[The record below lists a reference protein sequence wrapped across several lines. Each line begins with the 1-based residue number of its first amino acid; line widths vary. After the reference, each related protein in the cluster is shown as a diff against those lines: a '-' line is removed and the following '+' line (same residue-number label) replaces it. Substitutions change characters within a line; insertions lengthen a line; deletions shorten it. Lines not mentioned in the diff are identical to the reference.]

1 MSRLTANPFQRPP
14 MFQFP
19 QRVPAGTGLQSPP
32 DTEPVPPNLSM
43 STANASV
50 AVGLDTLRFPEPEPH
65 AYAEPPRPRKGPTL
79 SYYNSGIREARER
92 TVQRSIKSFIVVL
105 PPPSLIDEHGPLGHT
120 LSTGPRH
127 RLRDGILLPLF
138 PTIFGQLT
146 AIAKEFNFP
155 STAGLCL
162 YLHIHENGITMTPRI
177 SDDAWPLV
185 WSHAF
190 DASSHGGRLPIA
202 GKVEFD
208 IDFTQARWFRLWVS
222 GSHREQEIPFMM
234 DMPPSTIDGPVS
246 SPPRQHDHSRHES
259 RTTSV
264 GDQGSQAATQSQ
276 APTLS
281 KRVSHVPR
289 KLSLVERYDFPTSQP
304 QSRTPSRPTLSPT
317 RELSP
322 ILQEDEPQSAL
333 ERKVRKWRAR
343 TSAVLPSP
351 LGVNDAGNAAEEAP
365 KHEEAG
371 DEEDEVSELNLED
384 YAWSISSYG
393 PPDYDQ
399 QMSLYGSL
407 RVPSV
412 HIAARAQGSVMLTP
426 TTATSWGA
434 LNLPSPAPTR
444 SRIDTPDIAMRHLE
458 DCPPTPTTATS
469 WGPPS
474 EWPASPM
481 YQQATYRTP
490 SVDLA
495 QRMMGSRPCTPT
507 TATSWGPNSYP
518 VSPVEGYASYPRS
531 PSIHLAYRGD
541 FSRPVTPMT
550 ATSWGAPSEYPP
562 SPAARSYCPSVHLAD
577 RGEFSHPVTPMTA
590 TSWGAPSWP
599 ASPMYQDGIQQER
612 IDTPDAAQIAFD
624 FDVERG
630 VKRAVRKPLPLDE
643 YPQNLYN
650 IYPAVQAR
658 AVIPA
663 QLQVTV
669 ESPRVQVTVDS
680 PRVHERELAQ
690 PSPVKGTPWNQVWPY
705 TKATSV
711 SESVSDYAENEV
723 EDMPPTKLEQ
733 TPSKPLSFPYYD
745 AFAAKPWDHVWP
757 YTQAYPG
764 NLANGIYPPVSQA
777 RDDAEPSFG
786 DITVASEAHDEEVDL
801 HSVYDSESSEDFV
814 MTRPNPFAGIKIEV
828 ATEVHDD
835 EEAHHAVYNS
845 DAGSAHEEEDLRSVY
860 DSEEDEDRYVQRP
873 NPFAGIQ
880 IQVATVVHDDAA
892 EEVVEKHVEEV
903 VEEHAEE
910 DALSVYDSEED
921 EEHFAPR
928 PNPFAGIKIE
938 VATEVHE
945 DQTEAPA
952 EQDEEEA
959 LSVYDS
965 EEDEDPFRQRPNPFA
980 GIQIQVA
987 TEVHED
993 PFEDPVGQHEEE
1005 DVHSEY
1011 DSAEEDEDIFVQRPN
1026 PFAGITISVATEIH
1040 EDPVPQVVQKHVE
1053 KAVGERAA
1061 TPMTFPYYD
1070 AFKAAPWQ
1078 QVWPY
1083 TQAYPGNL
1091 SNGIYPHAPTEAEVA
1106 PEIPDEEDDRELPP
1120 PRGIMISVNTESQ
1133 IISEVEE
1140 PEEDPSSPMS
1150 FASYD
1155 VRRGESWDDELP
1167 SYNQIG
1173 ETVQIPTIQITSE
1186 SDYDHEEEPPTP
1198 MSFSEVEAFP
1208 DTPWRQVWPYTRA
1221 GEFASPAVQ
1230 PQAGSYPFICIYA
1243 PVYPHFDLY
1252 PTPAAQVLAH
1262 VSGSS
1267 SSATRKSVKARRTH
1281 AQLHATFIHESAT
1294 LSQPNAARKARRS
1307 HADLHNIVM
1316 REQNV
1321 MSTKARTFPAVTSAG
1336 YYPNLSLYAPVYPH
1350 FDLYPA
1356 PAARMPARAR
1366 PMSRRVRIS
1375 TSPIGPPPMGPLPP
1389 APSSRPGSMASSRT
1403 NSVSSLSQSP
1413 ISRSSISRSNSPRF
1427 SRTASPIEMRTSPI
1441 EARASSP
1448 LTTHSSSPSTSST
1461 TKSSSPLKQRS
1472 LSPPQPARHRLT
1484 HSELHAMVMLEM
1496 RMAEM
1501 TRDAPP
1507 LPRDAAKLTSG
1518 SARLSMLRS
1527 GAGPSLPASPR
1538 PLSRAVSDRRSEYI
1552 GRVDGLRSR
1561 FAERENANNLSSN
1574 RMSLAEGT
1582 MNKGHIARASSM
1594 RETPSFR
1601 RGDLEGK
1608 LGAAAPLRSSS
1619 SISRRMEMLQ
1629 EAASK
1634 PARSSVIMEEDRGFP
1649 RRRQSEVPT
1658 LRDLSRFPMPPA
1670 PPMPSGQRPFGSF

>member
-234 DMPPSTIDGPVS
+234 DMPPSTIDGPAS
-246 SPPRQHDHSRHES
+246 SPPRQQDHSRHES

-281 KRVSHVPR
+281 KRLSHVPR

-343 TSAVLPSP
+343 TSTVLPSP
-351 LGVNDAGNAAEEAP
+351 LGVNDAENAVKEAP
-365 KHEEAG
+365 EHDQEGA

-481 YQQATYRTP
+481 YQYATYRTP

-507 TATSWGPNSYP
+507 TATSWGPDSYP
-518 VSPVEGYASYPRS
+518 VSPVEGYEYPRS

-599 ASPMYQDGIQQER
+599 ASPMYQNRIQQER

-624 FDVERG
+624 FDEEHG

-643 YPQNLYN
+643 YPHNLYN

-658 AVIPA
+658 AAV
-663 QLQVTV
+663 QL
-669 ESPRVQVTVDS
+669 QVTVDS
-680 PRVHERELAQ
+680 PRMHSRDLAQ

-705 TKATSV
+705 TKAASV
-711 SESVSDYAENEV
+711 ADSVSDYAESEV
-723 EDMPPTKLEQ
+723 EDMSMNDVKQ
-733 TPSKPLSFPYYD
+733 MPSKPLSFPYYD

-764 NLANGIYPPVSQA
+764 NLANGIYPPVPQA
-777 RDDAEPSFG
+777 RDVAEPSFE
-786 DITVASEAHDEEVDL
+786 DITVASEAHDDEADQ

-835 EEAHHAVYNS
+835 EEAHHAVHDS
-845 DAGSAHEEEDLRSVY
+845 DAGSAHEEEDLHSAY
-860 DSEEDEDRYVQRP
+860 DSEEEDEDRYVQRP

-903 VEEHAEE
+903 VEEHVEE

-921 EEHFAPR
+921 EEHCAPR

-945 DQTEAPA
+945 DQADVPDD
-952 EQDEEEA
+952 QDEEEA

-980 GIQIQVA
+980 GIQISVA

-993 PFEDPVGQHEEE
+993 PFQDPVEQHEEE
-1005 DVHSEY
+1005 VDEEASVY
-1011 DSAEEDEDIFVQRPN
+1011 DSLEDEDFVAPRPN
-1026 PFAGITISVATEIH
+1026 PFAGITISVATEVH
-1040 EDPVPQVVQKHVE
+1040 EDPVPQVAQKHVE
-1053 KAVGERAA
+1053 IVEERAA
-1061 TPMTFPYYD
+1061 TPMSFPYYD

-1091 SNGIYPHAPTEAEVA
+1091 SNGIYPHAPSETEVA

-1120 PRGIMISVNTESQ
+1120 PRGIMISVNTDSQ
-1133 IISEVEE
+1133 VVNEVEE

-1173 ETVQIPTIQITSE
+1173 QTVQIPTIQITPE

-1208 DTPWRQVWPYTRA
+1208 DSPWRQVWPYTRA
-1221 GEFASPAVQ
+1221 GEVESPAVQ
-1230 PQAGSYPFICIYA
+1230 PQAGSYPFICICR
-1243 PVYPHFDLY
+1243 
-1252 PTPAAQVLAH
+1252 LACCRPI
-1262 VSGSS
+1262 
-1267 SSATRKSVKARRTH
+1267 AT
-1281 AQLHATFIHESAT
+1281 
-1294 LSQPNAARKARRS
+1294 RKARRS
-1307 HADLHNIVM
+1307 HADLHDSVM
-1316 REQNV
+1316 REQSI
-1321 MSTKARTFPAVTSAG
+1321 MSTKARTLPAVTSAG

-1472 LSPPQPARHRLT
+1472 LSPPKPARHRLT

-1501 TRDAPP
+1501 TRNAPP

-1527 GAGPSLPASPR
+1527 GTGPSLPASPR

-1561 FAERENANNLSSN
+1561 FAERENANSLSSN

-1608 LGAAAPLRSSS
+1608 LGAAAPVRSSS

>member
-92 TVQRSIKSFIVVL
+92 TVQRSMKSFIVVL

-138 PTIFGQLT
+138 PTIFGQLS

-162 YLHIHENGITMTPRI
+162 YLHINENGITMTPRI

-259 RTTSV
+259 RTTSI
-264 GDQGSQAATQSQ
+264 GDQHSQAPTQSQ

-304 QSRTPSRPTLSPT
+304 QSRTPSRPTLSPA

-351 LGVNDAGNAAEEAP
+351 LGVNDAENAVEEAP
-365 KHEEAG
+365 EHEEGA

-434 LNLPSPAPTR
+434 LNLPSPALTR
-444 SRIDTPDIAMRHLE
+444 SRIDSPDIAMRHLE

-474 EWPASPM
+474 EWPASPV
-481 YQQATYRTP
+481 YQYATYRTP

-495 QRMMGSRPCTPT
+495 QRMMDSRPCTPT
-507 TATSWGPNSYP
+507 TATSWGPDSYP
-518 VSPVEGYASYPRS
+518 VSPVEGYEYPRS

-562 SPAARSYCPSVHLAD
+562 SPAARSYCPSIHLAD

-599 ASPMYQDGIQQER
+599 ASPMYQDNQDR
-612 IDTPDAAQIAFD
+612 IATPDAAQIVFD
-624 FDVERG
+624 FDDERG
-630 VKRAVRKPLPLDE
+630 VKRAVRKPLPQDE

-650 IYPAVQAR
+650 IYPAVHAR
-658 AVIPA
+658 TAV
-663 QLQVTV
+663 QL
-669 ESPRVQVTVDS
+669 QVTVDS
-680 PRVHERELAQ
+680 PRELAQ
-690 PSPVKGTPWNQVWPY
+690 PSPIKGTPWNQVWPY
-705 TKATSV
+705 RKAASV
-711 SESVSDYAENEV
+711 AESVSDYAESEV
-723 EDMPPTKLEQ
+723 EDTTSTQATE
-733 TPSKPLSFPYYD
+733 TSIKPLSFPYYD

-777 RDDAEPSFG
+777 RTVVEPSLE
-786 DITVASEAHDEEVDL
+786 DIVVASEAHEYQEEEDL
-801 HSVYDSESSEDFV
+801 HSVYDSESSEDFI
-814 MTRPNPFAGIKIEV
+814 MTRPNPFAGIRIEV

-835 EEAHHAVYNS
+835 EEALHALYDS
-845 DAGSAHEEEDLRSVY
+845 EEHSAHDEEDLHSVY
-860 DSEEDEDRYVQRP
+860 DSEEEDEDRYVQRP

-880 IQVATVVHDDAA
+880 IQVATEVHEDPIEAIVENHA
-892 EEVVEKHVEEV
+892 EEVI
-903 VEEHAEE
+903 EEHVDEE
-910 DALSVYDSEED
+910 ASGYDSEED
-921 EEHFAPR
+921 EERFAPR

-945 DQTEAPA
+945 DQTEVHP

-993 PFEDPVGQHEEE
+993 PFQDPVEQHEEE
-1005 DVHSEY
+1005 NEHSEY
-1011 DSAEEDEDIFVQRPN
+1011 DSAEEDEEFVVQRPN
-1026 PFAGITISVATEIH
+1026 PFAGITISVATEVH
-1040 EDPVPQVVQKHVE
+1040 EDPVPQAAPKHVE
-1053 KAVGERAA
+1053 ERGA
-1061 TPMTFPYYD
+1061 TPMSFPHYD

-1083 TQAYPGNL
+1083 TLAYPDNL
-1091 SNGIYPHAPTEAEVA
+1091 SNGIYPPASTEAEAA
-1106 PEIPDEEDDRELPP
+1106 PEIPDEEEDERELPP
-1120 PRGIMISVNTESQ
+1120 PRGIMISVATESQ
-1133 IISEVEE
+1133 IVSEVEE
-1140 PEEDPSSPMS
+1140 PEEEPSSPMS

-1167 SYNQIG
+1167 SYSQIG
-1173 ETVQIPTIQITSE
+1173 ETVQIPTIQITPE

-1221 GEFASPAVQ
+1221 SEIGSPAGQ
-1230 PQAGSYPFICIYA
+1230 SQARSYPFICI
-1243 PVYPHFDLY
+1243 FI
-1252 PTPAAQVLAH
+1252 VL
-1262 VSGSS
+1262 GD
-1267 SSATRKSVKARRTH
+1267 T
-1281 AQLHATFIHESAT
+1281 
-1294 LSQPNAARKARRS
+1294 QPITACKARRS
-1307 HADLHNIVM
+1307 HADLHNLVM
-1316 REQNV
+1316 REQSA
-1321 MSTKARTFPAVTSAG
+1321 MSNKARTIPVVTSAG

-1356 PAARMPARAR
+1356 PAAHMPARAR

-1389 APSSRPGSMASSRT
+1389 APSSRPSSVASSRT

-1448 LTTHSSSPSTSST
+1448 LTIHSSSPSTSSNAKT
-1461 TKSSSPLKQRS
+1461 SSPLKQRS
-1472 LSPPQPARHRLT
+1472 LSPPKPARHRLT

-1501 TRDAPP
+1501 TRDAPS

-1527 GAGPSLPASPR
+1527 GAGPSLPANPR

-1561 FAERENANNLSSN
+1561 FAERENVNNLSAN

-1582 MNKGHIARASSM
+1582 MSRGHVARASSM
-1594 RETPSFR
+1594 RETSFR
-1601 RGDLEGK
+1601 KSDSEGK
-1608 LGAAAPLRSSS
+1608 LSAAPALRSSS

-1634 PARSSVIMEEDRGFP
+1634 PARASVIMEEDKGFP

>member
-92 TVQRSIKSFIVVL
+92 TVQRSMKSFIVVL

-138 PTIFGQLT
+138 PTIFGQLS

-162 YLHIHENGITMTPRI
+162 YLHINENGITMTPRI

-259 RTTSV
+259 KTTSV

-289 KLSLVERYDFPTSQP
+289 KLSLVDRYDFPTSQP

-351 LGVNDAGNAAEEAP
+351 LGVNDADNAVEEAP
-365 KHEEAG
+365 EHEHEEGA

-474 EWPASPM
+474 EWPASPV
-481 YQQATYRTP
+481 YQYAMYRTP

-507 TATSWGPNSYP
+507 TATSWGPESYP
-518 VSPVEGYASYPRS
+518 VSPVEAYASYPRS

-599 ASPMYQDGIQQER
+599 ASPMYQDHDQQER

-624 FDVERG
+624 FDEERG
-630 VKRAVRKPLPLDE
+630 VKLAVRKPLPFDE

-650 IYPAVQAR
+650 IYPAVHAR
-658 AVIPA
+658 TAV
-663 QLQVTV
+663 QL
-669 ESPRVQVTVDS
+669 QVTVDS
-680 PRVHERELAQ
+680 PRMHSRELAQ

-705 TKATSV
+705 TKAASAE
-711 SESVSDYAENEV
+711 ESVSDYAESKF
-723 EDMPPTKLEQ
+723 EDMPVNEVKQ
-733 TPSKPLSFPYYD
+733 MPSKPLSFPYYD

-777 RDDAEPSFG
+777 RDVGEPSFEG
-786 DITVASEAHDEEVDL
+786 ITVASEAHDEEADQ
-801 HSVYDSESSEDFV
+801 HSVYDSDSSEDFV

-828 ATEVHDD
+828 ATEVHDE
-835 EEAHHAVYNS
+835 EEAHHAVYDS
-845 DAGSAHEEEDLRSVY
+845 DAGSAHEEGDLHSAY
-860 DSEEDEDRYVQRP
+860 DSEEEDQDRYVQRP

-921 EEHFAPR
+921 EEHFATR

-945 DQTEAPA
+945 DQADVPDD
-952 EQDEEEA
+952 QDEEEA

-993 PFEDPVGQHEEE
+993 PFEDPVERHEEE
-1005 DVHSEY
+1005 DDHSEY

-1026 PFAGITISVATEIH
+1026 PFAGITISVATEVH

-1053 KAVGERAA
+1053 DVVEERTA
-1061 TPMTFPYYD
+1061 TPMSFPYYD

-1091 SNGIYPHAPTEAEVA
+1091 SNGIYPHAPSGAEVA

-1133 IISEVEE
+1133 VVSEAEE

-1173 ETVQIPTIQITSE
+1173 ETVQIPTIQITPE

-1221 GEFASPAVQ
+1221 GEVGSLAAQS
-1230 PQAGSYPFICIYA
+1230 QAGSYPFICLCNL
-1243 PVYPHFDLY
+1243 P
-1252 PTPAAQVLAH
+1252 
-1262 VSGSS
+1262 
-1267 SSATRKSVKARRTH
+1267 
-1281 AQLHATFIHESAT
+1281 
-1294 LSQPNAARKARRS
+1294 QPIAARKARRS
-1307 HADLHNIVM
+1307 HADLHDIVM
-1316 REQNV
+1316 REQSV
-1321 MSTKARTFPAVTSAG
+1321 VSTKARTLPPVTSAG

-1389 APSSRPGSMASSRT
+1389 APSPRPGSVASSRT

-1448 LTTHSSSPSTSST
+1448 LTTHSSSPSTSSI
-1461 TKSSSPLKQRS
+1461 TKASSPLKQRS
-1472 LSPPQPARHRLT
+1472 LSPPKPARHRLT

-1561 FAERENANNLSSN
+1561 FAERENADNLSSN

-1594 RETPSFR
+1594 RETPSSR
-1601 RGDLEGK
+1601 RGDSGGK

-1634 PARSSVIMEEDRGFP
+1634 PARASVIMEEDKGFP

>member
-92 TVQRSIKSFIVVL
+92 TVQRSMKSFIVVL

-138 PTIFGQLT
+138 PTIFGQLS

-162 YLHIHENGITMTPRI
+162 YLHINENGITMTPRI

-322 ILQEDEPQSAL
+322 ILQEEEPQSAL

-351 LGVNDAGNAAEEAP
+351 LGVNDAENAVEEAP
-365 KHEEAG
+365 EHDQEGAA
-371 DEEDEVSELNLED
+371 EEDEVSELNLED

-474 EWPASPM
+474 EWAASPM
-481 YQQATYRTP
+481 YQYATYRAP

-562 SPAARSYCPSVHLAD
+562 SPAARSYCPSIHLAD

-624 FDVERG
+624 FDEERG

-658 AVIPA
+658 AAV
-663 QLQVTV
+663 QL
-669 ESPRVQVTVDS
+669 QVTVDS
-680 PRVHERELAQ
+680 PRMHSRELAQ
-690 PSPVKGTPWNQVWPY
+690 PSPFKATPWNQVWPY
-705 TKATSV
+705 TKAASV
-711 SESVSDYAENEV
+711 EESVSDYAESEV
-723 EDMPPTKLEQ
+723 EDMPVNEVKQ
-733 TPSKPLSFPYYD
+733 TPSAKPLSFPYYD

-777 RDDAEPSFG
+777 RDIVEPSFE
-786 DITVASEAHDEEVDL
+786 DVTVASEAHDEEADQ
-801 HSVYDSESSEDFV
+801 HSAYDSESSEDFV

-835 EEAHHAVYNS
+835 EEAHHAVYHS
-845 DAGSAHEEEDLRSVY
+845 DAGSAHEEDLHSVY
-860 DSEEDEDRYVQRP
+860 DSEEEDEDRYVQRP

-880 IQVATVVHDDAA
+880 IQVATVVHDDSVP
-892 EEVVEKHVEEV
+892 ENVEKHVDEV
-903 VEEHAEE
+903 LEEHVDEE
-910 DALSVYDSEED
+910 DSAYESEED

-952 EQDEEEA
+952 EQDEEA

-993 PFEDPVGQHEEE
+993 PFQDPVEQHGDE
-1005 DVHSEY
+1005 DDLSEY
-1011 DSAEEDEDIFVQRPN
+1011 DSAEDEDFVAQRPN
-1026 PFAGITISVATEIH
+1026 PFAGITISVATEVH
-1040 EDPVPQVVQKHVE
+1040 EDPVPQVVLKHVE
-1053 KAVGERAA
+1053 EVVEERAA
-1061 TPMTFPYYD
+1061 PPLSFPYYD

-1091 SNGIYPHAPTEAEVA
+1091 SNGIYPHAPTEAEVP

-1120 PRGIMISVNTESQ
+1120 PRGVMISIATESQ
-1133 IISEVEE
+1133 VVSEVEE

-1173 ETVQIPTIQITSE
+1173 ETVQIPTIQITPE

-1221 GEFASPAVQ
+1221 GEVTTSTATQSN
-1230 PQAGSYPFICIYA
+1230 AGSYPFICIC
-1243 PVYPHFDLY
+1243 
-1252 PTPAAQVLAH
+1252 
-1262 VSGSS
+1262 
-1267 SSATRKSVKARRTH
+1267 
-1281 AQLHATFIHESAT
+1281 T
-1294 LSQPNAARKARRS
+1294 LSQPIAARNARRS
-1307 HADLHNIVM
+1307 HANLHNIVM
-1316 REQNV
+1316 REQSA
-1321 MSTKARTFPAVTSAG
+1321 MSSEARTIPAVTSAG

-1389 APSSRPGSMASSRT
+1389 APSSRPGSVASSRT
-1403 NSVSSLSQSP
+1403 HSVSSLSQSP

-1448 LTTHSSSPSTSST
+1448 LTTHSSSPSTSSI
-1461 TKSSSPLKQRS
+1461 TKASSPLKQRS
-1472 LSPPQPARHRLT
+1472 LSPPKPARHRLT

-1561 FAERENANNLSSN
+1561 FAERENADNLSSN
-1574 RMSLAEGT
+1574 RMSLAEGI

-1601 RGDLEGK
+1601 RGDSEGK
-1608 LGAAAPLRSSS
+1608 LGAAVPLRSSS

-1634 PARSSVIMEEDRGFP
+1634 PARASVIMEEDKGFP